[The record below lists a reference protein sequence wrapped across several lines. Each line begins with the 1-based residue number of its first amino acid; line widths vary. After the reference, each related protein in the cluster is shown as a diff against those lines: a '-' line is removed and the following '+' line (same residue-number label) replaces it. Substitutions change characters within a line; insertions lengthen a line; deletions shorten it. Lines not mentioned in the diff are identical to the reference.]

1 MEEVKHS
8 RGKVLEGTV
17 ISAKMAKTCVVSV
30 VSKSSQGLYKKQIM
44 HRRKYKV
51 HDERAQAKTGD
62 RVKIVACRPIS
73 KEKRFTLLE
82 ILK

>member
-1 MEEVKHS
+1 MDEVKHG
-8 RGKVLEGTV
+8 RGKILEGMV

-30 VSKSSQGLYKKQIM
+30 IAKSSHGLYKKQII
-44 HRRKYKV
+44 HRKKYKV
-51 HDERAQAKTGD
+51 QDERAQAKTGD